1 MASFYTNETKGR
13 GDQPPRL
20 LGNEAY
26 GGRERV
32 FRATIPLDAPPTSN
46 TAAGTQIASG
56 DTVVLCTRP
65 AGMRFAG
72 GTLVSSV
79 SLGTAQIAV
88 GVAGTP
94 AKYRAAAT
102 FTAVDTPTPF
112 GPAARFADD
121 APSADEEIILTVSV
135 AALPNTAGAKLVV
148 DLYFAGP

>member
-1 MASFYTNETKGR
+1 MKLPMLEQPVSMMAAASADR
-13 GDQPPRL
+13 
-20 LGNEAY
+20 
-26 GGRERV
+26 
-32 FRATIPLDAPPTSN
+32 
-46 TAAGTQIASG
+46 TA
-56 DTVVLCTRP
+56 
-65 AGMRFAG
+65 
-72 GTLVSSV
+72 
-79 SLGTAQIAV
+79 AV